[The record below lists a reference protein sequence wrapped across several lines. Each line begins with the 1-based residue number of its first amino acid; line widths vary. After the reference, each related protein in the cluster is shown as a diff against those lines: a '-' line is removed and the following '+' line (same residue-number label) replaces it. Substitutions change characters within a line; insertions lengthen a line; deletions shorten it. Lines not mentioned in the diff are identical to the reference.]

1 MEDSHWHKP
10 ETSKAREPRS
20 TGPIAEAFRAV
31 IRSVVVGGVL
41 AIPACLM
48 IPQYAPIGEQIGLWS
63 VYAIVVLAYLHWK
76 KAKEILSNGNP
87 KRPFK
92 IVWVVLMIL
101 FLAVFGTF
109 LLMLPA
115 AFLLNLAFWNDT
127 DKKCAFALCFFIS
140 QSVLY
145 WVWLCEEREKPL
157 GVK

>member
-1 MEDSHWHKP
+1 MEDHWHKP
-10 ETSKAREPRS
+10 VTSKAREPRS
-20 TGPIAEAFRAV
+20 TGPIAEALGAV

-41 AIPACLM
+41 VIPACLM

-76 KAKEILSNGNP
+76 KAKEILRNGNP
-87 KRPFK
+87 KRPLQ

-101 FLAVFGTF
+101 LLAVFGTF
-109 LLMLPA
+109 LLILPA
-115 AFLLNLAFWNDT
+115 AFLLNLPFWNDT

-145 WVWLCEEREKPL
+145 WIWLCEEREEPP

>member
-1 MEDSHWHKP
+1 MEDHWHKP

-31 IRSVVVGGVL
+31 IRSVVVGRVL
-41 AIPACLM
+41 AIPACL
-48 IPQYAPIGEQIGLWS
+48 
-63 VYAIVVLAYLHWK
+63 LAYLHWK
-76 KAKEILSNGNP
+76 KAKEILPNGNP
-87 KRPFK
+87 KRSFK
-92 IVWVVLMIL
+92 IVWVVLMVL

>member
-31 IRSVVVGGVL
+31 IRSVVVGRVL
-41 AIPACLM
+41 AIPACL
-48 IPQYAPIGEQIGLWS
+48 
-63 VYAIVVLAYLHWK
+63 LAYLHWK
-76 KAKEILSNGNP
+76 KAKEILRNGNP
-87 KRPFK
+87 KRPLQ

-101 FLAVFGTF
+101 LLAVFGTF
-109 LLMLPA
+109 LLILPA
-115 AFLLNLAFWNDT
+115 AFLLNLPFWNDT

-145 WVWLCEEREKPL
+145 WVWLCEEREEPP

>member
-1 MEDSHWHKP
+1 MGDSHWHKP
-10 ETSKAREPRS
+10 ETSKAREPPS

-31 IRSVVVGGVL
+31 IRSVVVGAVL

-48 IPQYAPIGEQIGLWS
+48 MPQYAPIGEQIGLWS

-76 KAKEILSNGNP
+76 KAKEILPNRNP
-87 KRPFK
+87 KRPLK

-101 FLAVFGTF
+101 LLAVFATF

-115 AFLLNLAFWNDT
+115 AFLLNLPFWNDT

-145 WVWLCEEREKPL
+145 WVWLCEEREEPP

>member
-1 MEDSHWHKP
+1 MEDHWHKH

-76 KAKEILSNGNP
+76 KAKEILPNGNP
-87 KRPFK
+87 KRPLK

-101 FLAVFGTF
+101 LLAVFGTF

-115 AFLLNLAFWNDT
+115 AFLLNLS
-127 DKKCAFALCFFIS
+127 LPI
-140 QSVLY
+140 
-145 WVWLCEEREKPL
+145 
-157 GVK
+157 

>member
-20 TGPIAEAFRAV
+20 TGPIAETFRAV
-31 IRSVVVGGVL
+31 IRSVFVGAVL
-41 AIPACLM
+41 AIPACLI

-76 KAKEILSNGNP
+76 KAKEILRNGNP
-87 KRPFK
+87 KRPLQ

-101 FLAVFGTF
+101 LLAVFGTF
-109 LLMLPA
+109 LLILPA
-115 AFLLNLAFWNDT
+115 AFLLNLPFWNDT

-145 WVWLCEEREKPL
+145 WVWLCEEREEPP

>member
-1 MEDSHWHKP
+1 MGDHWHKP
-10 ETSKAREPRS
+10 KTNKAREPRS
-20 TGPIAEAFRAV
+20 TGPIAEALGAV
-31 IRSVVVGGVL
+31 IRSVVAGGVL

-63 VYAIVVLAYLHWK
+63 VNAIAALAYLHWK
-76 KAKEILSNGNP
+76 KAKEILPNGNP
-87 KRPFK
+87 KRSFK
-92 IVWVVLMIL
+92 IVWVVLMVL

>member
-1 MEDSHWHKP
+1 MEDHWHKH

-76 KAKEILSNGNP
+76 KAKEILPNGNP

-101 FLAVFGTF
+101 LLAVFGTF

-115 AFLLNLAFWNDT
+115 AFLLNLS
-127 DKKCAFALCFFIS
+127 LPI
-140 QSVLY
+140 
-145 WVWLCEEREKPL
+145 
-157 GVK
+157 

>member
-1 MEDSHWHKP
+1 MEDHWHKH

-76 KAKEILSNGNP
+76 KAKEILRNGNP
-87 KRPFK
+87 KRPLQ

-101 FLAVFGTF
+101 LLAVFGTF
-109 LLMLPA
+109 LLILPA
-115 AFLLNLAFWNDT
+115 AFLLNLPFWNDT

-145 WVWLCEEREKPL
+145 WVWLCEEREEPP

>member
-20 TGPIAEAFRAV
+20 TGPIAETFRAV
-31 IRSVVVGGVL
+31 IRSVFVGAVL
-41 AIPACLM
+41 AIPACLI

-76 KAKEILSNGNP
+76 KAKEILPNRNP
-87 KRPFK
+87 KRPLK
-92 IVWVVLMIL
+92 IVWVVLMVL
-101 FLAVFGTF
+101 LLAVFGTF
-109 LLMLPA
+109 LLILPA
-115 AFLLNLAFWNDT
+115 AFLLNLPFWNDT